1 MFGKNK
7 KEVVE
12 KKDEVKISDN
22 STAII
27 YIADSLKDC
36 QQKLVKNEVDSLTKI
51 ADISDTF
58 GEVIEKN
65 EKLKEE
71 IESFNET
78 FRSVSESASNYEVV
92 KKGIIES
99 VDNAKSKM
107 EELRENSSVVRESFH
122 SIESGFESFRGA
134 VDEISGYM
142 KEIVGI
148 ASQTNLLAL
157 NASIE
162 AARAGEAGRG
172 FAVVAEEV
180 RKLADQIKVLI
191 DEVNASIANVG
202 NESNRLSQ
210 NMSESIG
217 ALEKNLTGVDETYAT
232 FDEIIESAN
241 ASDEVQ
247 EKIEEASEN
256 ARGQLS
262 GIGSSID
269 SINASCDDM
278 LEQLKEVNK
287 YGTTK
292 SGIFENI
299 DNLVMQLEPIAK
311 NK

>member
-7 KEVVE
+7 KNVVE
-12 KKDEVKISDN
+12 NTVEVRPDN
-22 STAII
+22 TTSIV
-27 YIADSLKDC
+27 YIADSIKEC
-36 QQKLVKNEVDSLTKI
+36 QKKIIKNEVDSLTKI

>member
-7 KEVVE
+7 KNVVE
-12 KKDEVKISDN
+12 NTVEVRPDN
-22 STAII
+22 TTSIV
-27 YIADSLKDC
+27 YIADSIKEC
-36 QQKLVKNEVDSLTKI
+36 QKKIIKNEVDSLTKI

-278 LEQLKEVNK
+278 LEQLGEVNK
-287 YGTTK
+287 LGTTK
-292 SGIFENI
+292 SGLFENI
-299 DNLVMQLEPIAK
+299 DNLVVQLEPIAK

>member
-7 KEVVE
+7 KNVVE
-12 KKDEVKISDN
+12 NTVEVRPDN
-22 STAII
+22 TTSIV
-27 YIADSLKDC
+27 YIADSIKEC
-36 QQKLVKNEVDSLTKI
+36 QKKIIKNEVDSLTKI

-71 IESFNET
+71 IDSFNET

-122 SIESGFESFRGA
+122 SIESGFENFRGA

-299 DNLVMQLEPIAK
+299 DNLVMQLEPIVK